1 MELKE
6 EEMNIKNL
14 LHVFRPMKT
23 NGHLPGMKVS
33 DFETFYKPTIYRK
46 SLWLYF
52 SIVWTYT
59 PVYMAYLPLW
69 HI

>member
-14 LHVFRPMKT
+14 LHVFRPTKT
-23 NGHLPGMKVS
+23 NGHLPGMKVT
-33 DFETFYKPTIYRK
+33 DFETFYKPTMSVIMIV
-46 SLWLYF
+46 L

-59 PVYMAYLPLW
+59 PG
-69 HI
+69 